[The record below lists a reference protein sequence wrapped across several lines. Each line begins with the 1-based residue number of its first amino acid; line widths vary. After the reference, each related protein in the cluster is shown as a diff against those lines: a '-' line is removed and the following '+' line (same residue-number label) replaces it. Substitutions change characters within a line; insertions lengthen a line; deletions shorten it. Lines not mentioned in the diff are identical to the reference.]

1 MQKIESSNGPD
12 QLHILV
18 TGQSLSKILSR
29 DIVNILR
36 ILYKFLVQTTDYI
49 TILVPTF
56 FSLTIKNI
64 CLMTEDTSL
73 FILIQGFPVY
83 NRT

>member
-1 MQKIESSNGPD
+1 MSEVFAQITQIRSFCERMEGF
-12 QLHILV
+12 
-18 TGQSLSKILSR
+18 LSLSR

-83 NRT
+83 NRA